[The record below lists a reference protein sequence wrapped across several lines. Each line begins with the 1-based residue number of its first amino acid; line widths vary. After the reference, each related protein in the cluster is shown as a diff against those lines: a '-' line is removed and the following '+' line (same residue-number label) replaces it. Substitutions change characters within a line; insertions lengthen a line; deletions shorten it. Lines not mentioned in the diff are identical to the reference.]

1 MKFTNSYMTQMNTYK
16 ESASQVPVVRIG
28 GGGIFV
34 VIRLGKLYDDAVS
47 AFADAAFF
55 VS

>member
-1 MKFTNSYMTQMNTYK
+1 MTQMNTYK
-16 ESASQVPVVRIG
+16 KSASQVSVVLIG
-28 GGGIFV
+28 GVIFV